1 MDRQTLAD
9 AIACNK
15 AAREEFQ
22 GLEYVRLRDTVAG
35 YRRGSLVLPDASV
48 IPGYPSIGRVQ
59 SLRAGLRRHYDGAFW
74 VEEKMDG
81 FNVRVFRWQGRTYA
95 ATRGGYICAFST
107 DRLPDL
113 LDGAILEDEP
123 GLVLCAEI
131 AGPEN
136 PYLEGAPPGI
146 TEDVAAFV
154 FDMMRMGRTGFLPQ
168 EEKMAR
174 LRDYGLPPAPI
185 FGRFLPTDLD
195 ALQELVLRLDAEGSE
210 GVVFKGEE
218 PGEGR
223 AKYVTG
229 RSNVAD
235 IELCGDQLLDLPA
248 EYFTNRLLRLGLF
261 VSEHGRSGDA
271 DLERRLGRALING
284 VTAAVER
291 SRDSGRV
298 GRRFRCRFRQRR
310 NAEAFMTHIKATG
323 GQRVRIDP
331 GMPRREGPFWV
342 LEFERILE
350 RMTGTL
356 ANALSGASQYD

>member
-1 MDRQTLAD
+1 MDERTLAD
-9 AIACNK
+9 AIGRNRAS
-15 AAREEFQ
+15 RERFQ
-22 GLEYVRLRDTVAG
+22 GLEYARLRDTVAG
-35 YRRGSLVLPDASV
+35 YRRGSLVLPDGSV

-59 SLRAGLRRHYDGAFW
+59 SLGAGLRRHYSGAFW
-74 VEEKMDG
+74 VEEKIDG
-81 FNVRVFRWQGRTYA
+81 FNVRIFRWQGRTYA

-113 LDGAILEDEP
+113 LDSAILDDEP
-123 GLVLCAEI
+123 DLVLCAEI

-136 PYLEGAPPGI
+136 PYLEGAPPGVA
-146 TEDVAAFV
+146 EDVAAFV
-154 FDMMRMGRTGFLPQ
+154 FDMMRTGRTGFLAQ
-168 EEKMAR
+168 GEKMAR
-174 LRDYGLPPAPI
+174 LRDHGLPSAPI
-185 FGRFLPTDLD
+185 FGRFLPADLD
-195 ALQELVLRLDAEGSE
+195 ALQALVLRLDAEGSE
-210 GVVFKGEE
+210 GVVLKGEQ

-235 IELCGDQLLDLPA
+235 IELCGDQLLDLPP

-261 VSEHGRSGDA
+261 VNEHAQAGDA

-284 VTAAVER
+284 VTAAVDR
-291 SRDSGRV
+291 SRTIGRV

-310 NAEAFMTHIKATG
+310 NAEAFMAHIKATG

-331 GMPRREGPFWV
+331 EMPRREGAFWV